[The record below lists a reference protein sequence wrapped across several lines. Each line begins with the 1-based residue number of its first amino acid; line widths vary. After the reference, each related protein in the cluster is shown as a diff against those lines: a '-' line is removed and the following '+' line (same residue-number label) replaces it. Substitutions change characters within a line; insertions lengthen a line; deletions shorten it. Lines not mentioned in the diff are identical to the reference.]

1 MTRFQFFI
9 ALFCAEWLVIFRTW
23 LAPSVLLT
31 LVVIA
36 GCRLYAM
43 SFIPHWMGAEAVI
56 GVAGMAF
63 FIHLRSWGR
72 HAHYR
77 DMYKTPD
84 TGVPWLLMATQ
95 TPKGA
100 MALEVVIAMAVIW
113 FYFPQTPF
121 RLPPGPWENPGIIGG
136 MAAFV
141 SVAGL
146 TLWNAILNRRLRQ
159 GSQQEYMPVQAQ
171 SRKGPRLPSVQ
182 ELAEQFQK
190 ED

>member
-9 ALFCAEWLVIFRTW
+9 ALLCAEWLVIFRTW

-36 GCRLYAM
+36 GVRLYAM
-43 SFIPHWMGAEAVI
+43 SFVPHWMGAEAVI
-56 GVAGMAF
+56 GVAGMALL
-63 FIHLRSWGR
+63 IHLRSWGR
-72 HAHYR
+72 HARYR

-113 FYFPQTPF
+113 FYFPKTPF
-121 RLPPGPWENPGIIGG
+121 RVPPGAWENPGIIGG
-136 MAAFV
+136 TAAFV

-146 TLWNAILNRRLRQ
+146 TLWNAILNRRPR
-159 GSQQEYMPVQAQ
+159 GGRHQEYTPVRAQ
-171 SRKGPRLPSVQ
+171 SHKGPRLPSVQ

-190 ED
+190 EG